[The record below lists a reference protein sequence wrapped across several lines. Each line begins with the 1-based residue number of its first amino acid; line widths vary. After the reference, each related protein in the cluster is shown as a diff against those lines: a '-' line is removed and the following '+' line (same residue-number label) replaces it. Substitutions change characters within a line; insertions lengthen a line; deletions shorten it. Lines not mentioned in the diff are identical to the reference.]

1 MNLSKLEKKKIS
13 DILTIRELEINELEQ
28 AFPIISQLRT
38 HLSLKEYIG
47 IVKIMADN
55 GYKIVCLF
63 ENDEIV
69 SYMGFAK
76 LINLYYGEHIW
87 IYDLVTDERK
97 RSQGYGKL
105 LLSYIEEYAKDNR
118 LNCVALSSN
127 IQRQDAHRFYE
138 RTMDY
143 ERVSYV
149 FVKRF

>member
-1 MNLSKLEKKKIS
+1 MKLEKKKIS
-13 DILTIRELEINELEQ
+13 NELTIRELEIAELEQ

-38 HLSLKEYIG
+38 HLRLNEYIDM
-47 IVKIMADN
+47 VKMMADN
-55 GYKIVCLF
+55 GYKIICLF

-69 SYMGFAK
+69 SYAGFAV
-76 LINLYYGEHIW
+76 LVNLYYGEHIW
-87 IYDLVTDERK
+87 VYDLVTDERK

-138 RTMDY
+138 QTMDY
-143 ERVSYV
+143 ERMSYV
-149 FVKRF
+149 FIKNMK